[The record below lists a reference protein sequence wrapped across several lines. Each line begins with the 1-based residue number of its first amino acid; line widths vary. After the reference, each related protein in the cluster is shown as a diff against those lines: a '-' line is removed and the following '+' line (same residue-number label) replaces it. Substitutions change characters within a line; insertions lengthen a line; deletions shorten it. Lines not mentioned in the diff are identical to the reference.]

1 MSTSPW
7 PFRSRR
13 NRRRGFSAA
22 TGAAGAAGA
31 AALVA
36 ATAFAP
42 AAGADSASDDVSTS
56 ENVVHL
62 ANLPKEGPFADEAA
76 FNSDLAF
83 TGDYAIDGNYNGFTI
98 YDISNPESPQ
108 VASQVLCEGGQGDVS
123 VSGDLLYFSVD
134 YPRAGEDCGA
144 PSSTP
149 ADADAFEGIRIFDIS
164 DKSAPE
170 YVSAVPTD
178 CGSHTNTLVPGDR
191 GTDYIY
197 VSSYS
202 PAEDYPN
209 CRPPHDKI
217 SVIEVDKDDPA
228 SAEVVNKPVM
238 FPDGGNEDQE
248 GLLLPTTGCHD
259 ITVLPGKDM
268 AAGAC
273 MGDGVLMDISD
284 PVEPRVTERVTDDN
298 FAFYHSATFSN
309 TAKTVIFTDELG
321 GGGAATCNEEVGPNR
336 GADAVYSLKGGKKNP
351 RLEFESYF
359 KIDRHQADTENCV
372 AHNGSLIPVPGKDYF
387 VQSWYQGGVSVI
399 DFNDPEN
406 PREIGYFDRGSYSD
420 KLQVAG
426 SWSAY
431 YYNGHVYSSDIQQGF
446 DVLKLDDRRLK
457 QAENVHYDEFNPQ
470 SQPRYRPGRGH

>member
-7 PFRSRR
+7 PLHSRR
-13 NRRRGFSAA
+13 GRLRTSAVA
-22 TGAAGAAGA
+22 LAGA
-31 AALVA
+31 AALAA

-42 AAGADSASDDVSTS
+42 AASADSTSDDVVTS
-56 ENVVHL
+56 ENVTHL
-62 ANLPKEGPFADEAA
+62 ANLPKEGPFASFGS

-98 YDISNPESPQ
+98 YDISDPESPQ
-108 VASQVLCEGGQGDVS
+108 TESQVLCQGGQGDVS

-144 PSSTP
+144 PQSSP

-170 YVSAVPTD
+170 YVAAVRTD
-178 CGSHTNTLVPGDR
+178 CGSHTNTLVPGED

-202 PAEDYPN
+202 PSGDYPN
-209 CRPPHDKI
+209 CQPPHDKI
-217 SVIEVDKDDPA
+217 SVIEVDKDAPS
-228 SAEVVNKPVM
+228 SAAVVNEPVL
-238 FPDGGNEDQE
+238 FPEGGNEDQD

-259 ITVLPGKDM
+259 ITVLPKKDI

-273 MGDGVLMDISD
+273 MGDGVMMDISD
-284 PVEPRVTERVTDDN
+284 PVNPRVTERVTDDN

-321 GGGAATCNEEVGPNR
+321 GGGAATCNEDIGPKR
-336 GADAVYSLKGGKKNP
+336 GADAVYSLKGKKNP

-359 KIDRHQADTENCV
+359 KLPRHQADTENCV

-387 VQSWYQGGVSVI
+387 VQSWYQGGVSII

-406 PREIGYFDRGSYSD
+406 PREIGYFDRGPLSED
-420 KLQVAG
+420 ELRLGG

-431 YYNGHVYSSDIQQGF
+431 YYNGHIYSSDIQQGF
-446 DVLKLDDRRLK
+446 DVLKLDDHRLDK
-457 QAENVHYDEFNPQ
+457 AEKVTYDQFNPQ
-470 SQPRYRPGRGH
+470 SQPRYNPGA